1 MGIKKHLYKMADF
14 SYDKGFRFD
23 IKFLKFNAPN
33 VTIKENY
40 KFNDLFEIIEKKEI
54 SELDEFAYAEIS
66 DTSSDGTVNPILLN
80 MANAE
85 TDLINAD
92 YYKKILK
99 KDIIKPLKNSI
110 LISSVRP
117 NLKKIIFIDNKKSDI
132 YFTKAFIELQTKQI
146 NPMIMYYCVRTILFR
161 NFISVARQGKGY
173 PTLNS
178 KDLRYI
184 TFDRNLIDTII
195 LKQEAIL
202 SQIEPIYIDIQNNLD
217 ELIPD
222 TKIINDVFNHE
233 FKLDLKILHE
243 LQKEKHNILTLKDFA
258 NNKDLRNS
266 CRFHCKS
273 AQYAFSELKAKFCTK
288 IKDFISEPIVLGA
301 SISPS
306 DYDENGNCRYLSMA
320 SIKTWHYDSEATQS
334 VSLDYERKNSK
345 KVKKDDIIIA
355 RSGEGTIGK
364 VALIEDDIN
373 AIFCDF
379 TMRLHFNN
387 YNSHFAYYYFRT
399 EFFQELI
406 YGYKKGLGNNT
417 NIFPNQIQEFPL
429 PDISLDEQ
437 QKIVEIIQEKI
448 NEQNII
454 RDKIKDLKNQ
464 IDDIIYETVN
474 QKK

>member
-1 MGIKKHLYKMADF
+1 MGIKQYLYKMADF

-33 VTIKENY
+33 MIAKENY
-40 KFNDLFEIIEKKEI
+40 RFNDLFEIIEKKEI
-54 SELDEFAYAEIS
+54 QDLDEFLYAEIS
-66 DTSSDGTVNPILLN
+66 DTYSDGTVNPILLD

-85 TDLINAD
+85 TDLVNAD

-99 KDIIKPLKNSI
+99 GDIIKPLKDSI

-117 NLKKIIFIDNKKSDI
+117 NLKKIIFIDNKKTGI
-132 YFTKAFIELQTKQI
+132 YFTKAFIELQSKKI
-146 NPMIMYYCVRTILFR
+146 NPMLMYYCMRTILFK

-178 KDLRYI
+178 KDLKYI
-184 TFDRNLIDTII
+184 RFDRHLIDII
-195 LKQEAIL
+195 NSKQEILL
-202 SQIEPIYIDIQNNLD
+202 SQIKPIYTEIQTNLD
-217 ELIPD
+217 KLILD
-222 TKIINDVFNHE
+222 TKIINEVFNNR
-233 FKLDLKILHE
+233 FKLDSDKLYK
-243 LQKEKHNILTLKDFA
+243 LQKEKINILTLNDFA

-266 CRFHCKS
+266 CKFHCKS
-273 AQYAFSELKAKFCTK
+273 AQFAYNELKSKFSTR

-306 DYDENGNCRYLSMA
+306 DYDENGECRYLSMA
-320 SIKTWHYDSEATQS
+320 SIKTWRYDSEATQL
-334 VSLDYERKNSK
+334 VSLDYERKNTK

-364 VALIEDDIN
+364 VALIEDDVN

-379 TMRLHFNN
+379 TMRLRFNN

-417 NIFPNQIQEFPL
+417 NIFPIQIQEFPI
-429 PDISLDEQ
+429 PDIDLDEQ
-437 QKIVEIIQEKI
+437 QKIVDVIQKKI

-454 RDKIKDLKNQ
+454 RNKIKDLRNK
-464 IDDIIYETVN
+464 IDDIINDTVSTLN
-474 QKK
+474 